1 LPRTAALRVLGTG
14 SCRSRRRSGLLALLL
29 LLAAWWTGSAGPEVL
44 YLLSTGVVF
53 WSLLQAPA
61 WCGAATRRRE
71 TFCRNNSY
79 GLLLGCHLREH
90 RWQKFKL
97 LFYSRR
103 WAEFSKGTW
112 ATPSA
117 KLATVSGVV
126 GTVSAI
132 ATGIKD
138 FALS

>member
-1 LPRTAALRVLGTG
+1 MAVLWL
-14 SCRSRRRSGLLALLL
+14 SGN
-29 LLAAWWTGSAGPEVL
+29 TGPELL
-44 YLLSTGVVF
+44 YLLSGGVVI
-53 WSLLQAPA
+53 WSLFQAPA
-61 WCGAATRRRE
+61 WCGAVTRRRGV
-71 TFCRNNSY
+71 FCRNNSY

-97 LFYSRR
+97 LFYSHR
-103 WAEFSKGTW
+103 WADFSRGTW

-117 KLATVSGVV
+117 KLATVSGLV

-138 FALS
+138 FALG

>member
-1 LPRTAALRVLGTG
+1 MKILR
-14 SCRSRRRSGLLALLL
+14 RHWGLVLLL
-29 LLAAWWTGSAGPEVL
+29 LLVAVWWTGNAGPELL
-44 YLLSTGVVF
+44 YILSAGVVI

-61 WCGAATRRRE
+61 WCGAATRKRG

-79 GLLLGCHLREH
+79 GLLLGCHIREH

-97 LFYSRR
+97 LFYSHR
-103 WAEFSKGTW
+103 WTEFSRGTW

-117 KLATVSGVV
+117 RLATVSGVV

-132 ATGIKD
+132 ATGVKD

>member
-1 LPRTAALRVLGTG
+1 MKVLR
-14 SCRSRRRSGLLALLL
+14 RYWGLLALLAL
-29 LLAAWWTGSAGPEVL
+29 IAVWWSGNAGPELL
-44 YLLSTGVVF
+44 YFLSAGVVI

-61 WCGAATRRRE
+61 WCGAGTRKRGA
-71 TFCRNNSY
+71 FCRNNSY
-79 GLLLGCHLREH
+79 GLLLGCHIREH

-97 LFYSRR
+97 LFWNRR
-103 WAEFSKGTW
+103 WAEFSRGTW
-112 ATPSA
+112 ATPASR
-117 KLATVSGVV
+117 LATVTGLV

>member
-1 LPRTAALRVLGTG
+1 MLR
-14 SCRSRRRSGLLALLL
+14 RYWGLVALLL
-29 LLAAWWTGSAGPEVL
+29 LVTLWWTGNAGPELL
-44 YLLSTGVVF
+44 YLLSGGVMI

-61 WCGAATRRRE
+61 WCGAVTRRRAV
-71 TFCRNNSY
+71 TCRNNSY

-103 WAEFSKGTW
+103 WADFSRGTW

-117 KLATVSGVV
+117 KLATVSGLI

-132 ATGIKD
+132 ATGVKD
-138 FALS
+138 FVLPS